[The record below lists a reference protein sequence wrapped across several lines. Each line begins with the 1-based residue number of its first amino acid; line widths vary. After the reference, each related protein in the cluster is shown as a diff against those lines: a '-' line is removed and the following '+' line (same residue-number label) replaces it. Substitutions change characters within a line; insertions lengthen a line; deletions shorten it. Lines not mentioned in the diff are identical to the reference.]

1 MDGFAAVA
9 PGKAAPLSKR
19 FRARNGERRSRIGT
33 VLNDLFTIAA
43 GARYTC
49 GMMFLAIL
57 ASAAVAA
64 PAHWTP
70 ARGPAVQAV
79 ASVRIVPGARVSAAG
94 IPAEAIVSERKIRGA
109 DGVERPA
116 RIVEFP

>member
-19 FRARNGERRSRIGT
+19 FIARNGERRSRIGT
-33 VLNDLFTIAA
+33 VLNDLFTIA
-43 GARYTC
+43 GRERYTG
-49 GMMFLAIL
+49 GMMLLAIL
-57 ASAAVAA
+57 ASVTASA
-64 PAHWTP
+64 PAKWAPERSPT
-70 ARGPAVQAV
+70 VQAV
-79 ASVRIVPGARVSAAG
+79 ASVRIMPGATVSPAR

-109 DGVERPA
+109 DGVERRA

>member
-19 FRARNGERRSRIGT
+19 FRARNGEGRSRIGT

-43 GARYTC
+43 RERYTKS
-49 GMMFLAIL
+49 MMLLAIL
-57 ASAAVAA
+57 ASATAAA
-64 PAHWTP
+64 PAQWTP
-70 ARGPAVQAV
+70 AREPVVQAT
-79 ASVRIVPGARVSAAG
+79 ASVRIVPGARISSAR
-94 IPAEAIVSERKIRGA
+94 IPAEAMVSERKIRGA
-109 DGVERPA
+109 DGVERNA